1 MIRPSRAAAV
11 DGLSNVRDLGGL
23 RCRDGSVTPHGVLF
37 RSESTDQVTPEG
49 WRHLRELGIR
59 TVVDLRQPDERNA
72 ATNRPAEIT
81 IREIDLDGLENA
93 SFWAD
98 YWDAGLAGT
107 ALYYGPHLAAMP
119 ERTAAVLR
127 AIADAPDGGVLFHC
141 AAGRDRTGMIAM
153 VLQAAAGVIEE
164 DIVDDYLESMRLGR
178 SGALG
183 AHRMQDEAKVELLC
197 ASLGTTPERLFRE
210 SLAAFDVGTWLALT
224 DLDLAERNA
233 ILSWR
238 GTLPLAT
245 DQPSE

>member
-1 MIRPSRAAAV
+1 MIRPSRMVAV

-23 RCRDGSVTPHGVLF
+23 RRRDGSVTPHGVLF
-37 RSESTDQVTPEG
+37 RSDATDAVTPDG
-49 WRHLRELGIR
+49 WRQLQQLGIR
-59 TVVDLRQPDERNA
+59 TVVDLRQPDERRA
-72 ATNRPAEIT
+72 ANRPAEVT
-81 IREIDLDGLENA
+81 IREVDLDGLENA

-107 ALYYGPHLAAMP
+107 ALYYGPHLATMP

-210 SLAAFDVGTWLALT
+210 SLAAFDIGTWLALT
-224 DLDLAERNA
+224 DLQPTERNA

-238 GTLPLAT
+238 GTVPLAAE
-245 DQPSE
+245 QSSE